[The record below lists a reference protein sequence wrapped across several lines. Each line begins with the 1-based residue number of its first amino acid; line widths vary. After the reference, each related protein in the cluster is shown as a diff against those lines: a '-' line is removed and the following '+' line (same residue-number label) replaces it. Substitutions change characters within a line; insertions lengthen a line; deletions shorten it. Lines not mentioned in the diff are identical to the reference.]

1 MEQLFGDYL
10 IKCKVE
16 HFEPEKKKEPAPAEE
31 GKDGEQADPDASA
44 VNEDAGEAKLY
55 AYEKISVDDAMVRT

>member
-16 HFEPEKKKEPAPAEE
+16 HFEPEKQKELAAAEE
-31 GKDGEQADPDASA
+31 NKDEPADPDAA
-44 VNEDAGEAKLY
+44 VNEDAGEQKLY

>member
-16 HFEPEKKKEPAPAEE
+16 HFEPEKKKDPAPTEE
-31 GKDGEQADPDASA
+31 NKDEQADPDASV